1 MSLQPDDPALFHASL
16 DRAMQHPDFLQ
27 IFYRRFMDSSEEI
40 ASMFNGRDMGRIQ
53 KKLKMTLQTVSEH
66 TEGQPGLAMYLE
78 LLGRIHQRLNITSEQ
93 FKLWRNALIE
103 TAEECDELFTPQL
116 RGAWERA
123 IDAVIAQMQRGG

>member
-1 MSLQPDDPALFHASL
+1 MSLQPEDPALFHASL

-40 ASMFNGRDMGRIQ
+40 ADMFKDRDMGRIQ

-78 LLGRIHQRLNITSEQ
+78 LLGRIHQRLDISPEQ
-93 FKLWRNALIE
+93 FTLWRNALIE
-103 TAEECDELFTPQL
+103 TAEDCDELFTPKL
-116 RGAWERA
+116 REAWERA